1 MGERGFSLLCSYYTT
16 KKGIRLYFGRI
27 FSSSNNTKI
36 VLFEPRR
43 FDTLGRLHVLPA
55 FRIHSTEVMPVNLLL
70 TATPILLF
78 GVGLYYTVALR
89 GFYLL
94 HPLRC
99 FRLLFGGRRE
109 GGISPFRALTVA
121 LAGTLGV
128 GNIVG
133 VASALYLGGAGA
145 VLWMLVSAL
154 LAMVLKYAEITLALR
169 HRRPTP
175 EGGFTG
181 GAPYYVEDGLKSKG
195 LPRLG
200 RFLAVAFAILCLVN
214 AITMGSLL
222 QINAAAG
229 AMETGFGVPPLIT
242 GGVVAVLA
250 VVTVLGGAKRISA
263 LTEKLVPFMTVG
275 FLVVC
280 AAVLIL
286 RRDRIPAAITAI
298 WKDAFTVNSAGAGLL
313 GFLTSRG
320 IRFGVMRGLVS
331 NEAGCGTAP
340 MAHAAAEV
348 DLPARQGLFGLVEV
362 FVDTVLL
369 CTVTALCILV
379 SDSGP
384 HAYGEDVT
392 HTAGA
397 AFSSVLGEWAGG
409 FFALSILLFGVATVI
424 CWAHYG
430 MTCAGYL
437 MGSPKSR
444 RTAQGVYTVLLA
456 ASLAMGSVAAPSFAW
471 SLADAAIAVM
481 TLLNLL
487 MLTVM
492 HKEVKAET
500 ESLLSRVPT
509 GRKCISCREK
519 QPERRQP

>member
-1 MGERGFSLLCSYYTT
+1 M
-16 KKGIRLYFGRI
+16 
-27 FSSSNNTKI
+27 
-36 VLFEPRR
+36 VLFKPRR

-78 GVGLYYTVALR
+78 GVGLYYTLALR

-181 GAPYYVEDGLKSKG
+181 GAPYYVEDGLKTKG

-340 MAHAAAEV
+340 MAHAAADT

-430 MTCAGYL
+430 MTCVQYL
-437 MGSPKSR
+437 FGGER
-444 RTAQGVYTVLLA
+444 GRLVAEGVYVVVLA
-456 ASLAMGSVAAPSFAW
+456 ASLAVGSVTAPTLAW
-471 SLADAAIAVM
+471 TVADAAIAVM
-481 TLLNLL
+481 TLLNLAVLVL
-487 MLTVM
+487 MRR
-492 HKEVKAET
+492 EVKAET
-500 ESLLSRVPT
+500 HVLLSTVPQ
-509 GRKCISCREK
+509 RKSCIFCKEN
-519 QPERRQP
+519 QPERSQS